1 MAEEKTALV
10 KFNRWEPDDS
20 GKFTFLGYDFY
31 WARTKKN
38 PNHKMIKRRTNKKK
52 FRAALTAMKSWIKEA
67 RNWPLKM
74 ILSSLRK
81 RLRGYWNY
89 YSVISNSGMTWRYHA
104 AVMRLVY
111 KWLNRRSQRKSFG
124 WNKFVELWTKEWQL
138 PAPVCVEEKQL
149 MIRQQSL
156 SLA

>member
-1 MAEEKTALV
+1 
-10 KFNRWEPDDS
+10 
-20 GKFTFLGYDFY
+20 
-31 WARTKKN
+31 
-38 PNHKMIKRRTNKKK
+38 MIKRRTNKKKLKK

-124 WNKFVELWTKEWQL
+124 WNKFVEL
-138 PAPVCVEEKQL
+138 
-149 MIRQQSL
+149 
-156 SLA
+156 

>member
-1 MAEEKTALV
+1 
-10 KFNRWEPDDS
+10 
-20 GKFTFLGYDFY
+20 
-31 WARTKKN
+31 
-38 PNHKMIKRRTNKKK
+38 
-52 FRAALTAMKSWIKEA
+52 
-67 RNWPLKM
+67 M

-89 YSVISNSGMTWRYHA
+89 YSVISNSGMTRRYDA

-124 WNKFVELWTKEWQL
+124 WNKFAKLWVREWQI
-138 PAPVCVEEKQL
+138 PAPVCVEEKQR
-149 MIRQQSL
+149 MERQQQQSL